1 MNHYQSHFWTAV
13 GAFGLGALVM
23 YIFDPQ
29 QGRRRRA
36 LARDQLA
43 HAQRRIGDTAN
54 ATYQDLRNRAYG
66 LYAETRGMTG
76 QPLQHQD
83 ELAQSQPE
91 SVHHLGR

>member
-1 MNHYQSHFWTAV
+1 MNNTHFWTAL
-13 GAFGLGALVM
+13 GAFGLGAMVM

-36 LARDQLA
+36 LARDQLVS
-43 HAQRRIGDTAN
+43 AQRQLSETAT

-66 LYAETRGMTG
+66 LYAETRDMTG

-83 ELAQSQPE
+83 EQAQPQPE
-91 SVHHLGR
+91 SLHHLGR

>member
-1 MNHYQSHFWTAV
+1 
-13 GAFGLGALVM
+13 M

-43 HAQRRIGDTAN
+43 SAQRQISEKAT

-66 LYAETRGMTG
+66 LYAEGRGAAG
-76 QPLQHQD
+76 QPLQHDD
-83 ELAQSQPE
+83 EQGQAQPQSM
-91 SVHHLGR
+91 HHLGR